1 MIVTI
6 TARHDDVA
14 PVLKERAEEIVA
26 RLGRIA
32 HRPTSAHVTF
42 ALEGKGPRAMCEIV
56 INAARGAVF
65 VAKATAA
72 DHRTAL
78 DAAEAKLRRQLDKAQ
93 APARQ
98 LRRKAASR

>member
-6 TARHDDVA
+6 TARHDEAA
-14 PVLKERAEEIVA
+14 PGLKERAEEIVA

-42 ALEGKGPRAMCEIV
+42 DLEGKGPQALCEIV
-56 INAARGAVF
+56 LNAARGAVF
-65 VAKATAA
+65 VAKAVDV

-78 DAAEAKLRRQLDKAQ
+78 DAAEAKLRRQLDKAE
-93 APARQ
+93 APARKV
-98 LRRKAASR
+98 RRKAASR